1 MTTPLHARVSEE
13 LRGRILRG
21 DLPPGSPLPS
31 EAQLCTEFGTSR
43 GTVRAALQTLRHA
56 GLITGGQGRPA
67 QVRDT
72 SLSQP
77 FENLLSFSAWA
88 EKAGRVPG
96 QRTIELSRRAATPAV
111 AQTLG
116 VPDGTPVIDL
126 LRVRLLDGEAVM
138 LERASWRYDVGRLL
152 FDFDPDSG
160 SIYRHLLDA
169 GVDLRTARHTMDAVA
184 ADPTDADLLGVE
196 VGTPLL
202 RERRAA
208 RDADGVVLECGDDRY
223 RSDRV
228 TFTFDNARP
237 TAAGHAHDLRIL
249 KETS

>member
-1 MTTPLHARVSEE
+1 VTTPLHARVSEE
-13 LRGRILRG
+13 LRGRIVRG
-21 DLPPGSPLPS
+21 DLPPGAALPS
-31 EAQLCTEFGTSR
+31 EAQLCVEFGASR
-43 GTVRAALQTLRHA
+43 GTIRAALQTLRHA
-56 GLITGGQGRPA
+56 GLIDGGQGRPP
-67 QVRDT
+67 QVRDNT
-72 SLSQP
+72 LSQP

-96 QRTIELSRRAATPAV
+96 QRTIELARRGATSAV
-111 AQTLG
+111 ARSLG
-116 VPDGTPVIDL
+116 VPEGTPVVDL

-160 SIYRHLLDA
+160 SIYRYLMDA

-184 ADPTDADLLGVE
+184 ADPTDAELLGIDL
-196 VGTPLL
+196 GTPLL

-208 RDADGVVLECGDDRY
+208 RGGNGDVLECGDDRY